1 MANLKDLRTR
11 IGSVKSTKKITSA
24 MKMVAASK
32 LRQAQAQ
39 AEAARPY
46 ADKMNTLMA
55 RLVTAIG
62 DRDEA
67 IPLLDGTGAN
77 IKQLF
82 IVISGE
88 RGLCGG
94 FNGLLLKQTRHQINM
109 ARFDGKQIKIIC
121 IGHKAYDLLKR
132 DFEDDIINH
141 YRLEPGIKLAHQ
153 VTAQICEDY
162 EAGDYDEIHVIY
174 NHFKNAMTQEP
185 TYSQLVPYKISES
198 LLETFKR
205 QEKVIEEQ
213 QGPGAAG
220 WYLFKPNAQELL
232 DQIISQQI
240 STRLLQMILETAAGE
255 QAARMT
261 AMDNATR
268 NASDMISELT
278 IKYNR
283 ERQAVITR
291 EITEIVSGAEAL

>member
-46 ADKMNTLMA
+46 AMKLNTLMA

-62 DRDEA
+62 DRENH
-67 IPLLDGTGAN
+67 IPLLDGTGKN
-77 IKQLF
+77 TKQLF
-82 IVISGE
+82 IVVSGE

-94 FNGLLLKQTRHQINM
+94 FNGQLLKEVRRQINTQ
-109 ARFDGKQIKIIC
+109 RFDGKTIQLVC
-121 IGHKAYDLLKR
+121 IGRKAHEALKK
-132 DFEDDIINH
+132 DFEDIIIATH
-141 YRLEPGIKLAHQ
+141 RLEPNAVLSQKI
-153 VTAQICEDY
+153 VTQICDQYEDG
-162 EAGDYDEIHVIY
+162 AYDEIHVIY
-174 NHFKNAMTQEP
+174 NQFKNAMSQIP
-185 TYSQLVPYKISES
+185 TSTQLVPYKISDV
-198 LLETFKR
+198 LLETFAR
-205 QEKVIEEQ
+205 QEKIIEERD
-213 QGPGAAG
+213 GAGALG
-220 WYLFKPNAQELL
+220 WYLFSPDAQTLL
-232 DQIISQQI
+232 DQLIPQQI
-240 STRLLQMILETAAGE
+240 ATKLFQMLLETAAGE

-268 NASDMISELT
+268 NAGDMINDLT
-278 IKYNR
+278 IQYNR